1 MALRVLVHVW
11 FEYTQK
17 LEEYCTTCS
26 VESTERQAS
35 NCRLKGAEEEIVS
48 FAQREEFREEYT
60 ALSLG
65 KTETTQK
72 SVDQANSC
80 IDEDDVIWC
89 DGRLKFA
96 EVLPYDTT
104 EKSNHSASGTLGD
117 KTDCEELSRL

>member
-11 FEYTQK
+11 VEYTQE

-48 FAQREEFREEYT
+48 FAQREELREEYT

-65 KTETTQK
+65 KPIPHK
-72 SVDQANSC
+72 SQLIKLIRA
-80 IDEDDVIWC
+80 
-89 DGRLKFA
+89 
-96 EVLPYDTT
+96 
-104 EKSNHSASGTLGD
+104 
-117 KTDCEELSRL
+117 